1 MKVIVT
7 GGAGFLGSHVL
18 QELTMENVKQYCFDD
33 LSVGNRSLV
42 PDTTTFI
49 NGKIDHYDTVMS
61 TVRTVDPDVVIH
73 LAAVHHIPTC
83 EENIVHACQVNVFG
97 TQNILQCLDQIGFS
111 GTFIFAST
119 GGVYSPFD
127 NNKLDEKS
135 EVFPVGVYSTTKA
148 WCEKILQHES
158 LKGKYKV
165 INLRLFNM
173 VGENETNP
181 HIIPDILIQLAE
193 DNKTVTHGNLHSK
206 RDIIHVK
213 DVAKLIKI
221 IANENFA
228 SASNFET
235 YNVCTGKE
243 YSVCELIDMCKTT
256 TNKTF
261 TMTKDQKRTRKSDRI
276 SQLGSN
282 TKAQLR
288 FSWVPVREIQSG
300 IADLWHQIQSGNY
313 YFGKRT

>member
-1 MKVIVT
+1 MKVLIT

-18 QELTMENVKQYCFDD
+18 RELTMENVEQYCFDD
-33 LSVGNRSLV
+33 LSVGDRALV
-42 PDTTTFI
+42 PKTTTFI
-49 NGKIDHYDTVMS
+49 HGKIHHYDSVMS
-61 TVRTVDPDVVIH
+61 TVKTVDPNVVIH

-83 EENIVHACQVNVFG
+83 EENIGHACQVNVVG
-97 TQNILQCLDQIGFS
+97 TQNILHCLDQIGFS

-127 NNKLDEKS
+127 NSKLEENS

-148 WCEKILQHES
+148 WCEKILQRES

-173 VGENETNP
+173 VGENETNL
-181 HIIPDILIQLAE
+181 HIIPDILIQLAK
-193 DNKTVTHGNLHSK
+193 DKDTVSHGNLNSK

-221 IANENFA
+221 IAIENFA
-228 SASNFET
+228 TASNFET

-243 YSVCELIDMCKTT
+243 YSVNELIDMCKTA

-261 TMTKDQKRTRKSDRI
+261 KMEKDQNKTRKVDRI
-276 SQLGSN
+276 SQVGSN
-282 TKAQLR
+282 SKAQYR
-288 FSWVPVREIQSG
+288 FRWTPVREIQSG
-300 IADLWHQIQSGNY
+300 VDDLWHQIQSGTHY
-313 YFGKRT
+313 LRERT